1 MVNLHTMGNRIREVR
16 EKLGYTREQFAEM
29 INISPRF
36 CYDIEAGQKGV
47 SLETLKNICQVLEL
61 PASYLLDLED
71 LDSEKY
77 ESNVFQ
83 NLMNRCPAEFRD
95 DLNKLALLYV
105 QSVTRVKPDHTEN
118 P

>member
-1 MVNLHTMGNRIREVR
+1 MVNLHTMGNRIREGR

-71 LDSEKY
+71 LDSERY